1 MNLEIKQRVLYLG
14 EKFKLQKNQNPTV
27 RGIASSEGWS
37 KSTVHMDLT
46 KRLEECDKDLLCL
59 DLLTWPENIFLID
72 YIRLINYYVLYKSQD
87 FNEHKNNAL
96 EIIL

>member
-46 KRLEECDKDLLCL
+46 KRLEECDKDLYREVRAIL
-59 DLLTWPENIFLID
+59 DKNKEQRH
-72 YIRLINYYVLYKSQD
+72 IRGGEDTKQKYLKRR
-87 FNEHKNNAL
+87 
-96 EIIL
+96 